1 MSINPLWGQEYAI
14 AEGERGKF
22 VPLDMS
28 TISSYPSSG
37 RGKFA
42 LLVYDVGTASVSGS
56 STSILPDST
65 QNYSNTLYCCAVST
79 LVFSPAIK
87 NLEIYNNSS
96 NYAYINWNLVT
107 YNTLVSAGLPIP
119 GGSFYNIDRSITTI
133 YVGANA
139 ANTDLRIMGHFTL

>member
-1 MSINPLWGQEYAI
+1 MSINPIWNLEHSVSEA
-14 AEGERGKF
+14 ERGKF
-22 VPLDMS
+22 IPLDMS
-28 TISSYPSSG
+28 TTTAYPSSG

-42 LLVYDVGTASVSGS
+42 ILVYDVGTASLSGS
-56 STSILPDST
+56 SASVLPNST
-65 QNYSNTLYCCAVST
+65 QNYSGTLYCCAVSS

-119 GGSFYNIDRSITTI
+119 GGSFYSIDRSIATLYI
-133 YVGANA
+133 GANS